1 MASLNHSSSVSSL
14 GSALMSA
21 TTSTTRPLREAA
33 EQQCRILL
41 LIDAQPDPAPFQ
53 DVPLAR
59 DQVFDKFHAPAPAR
73 RTDLDIAKMKPELAW
88 SGPRQRYGN
97 GDRIDSGHRFLD
109 EANHLAVVDL
119 GKTQIIG
126 LQQGGVVPA
135 DAVEASDI
143 TFDVARL
150 IPVTHFQF
158 VFLGVEVFLLS
169 GDRFMLQ
176 ELEAI
181 VDAVIAGQRGG
192 ERHPRLEDPR
202 LAAL

>member
-41 LIDAQPDPAPFQ
+41 LIDAQPNPAPFE
-53 DVPLAR
+53 DVPLAS
-59 DQVFDKFHAPAPAR
+59 DQVFDKFYASAPAR

-88 SGPRQRYGN
+88 SGPRQRHGN
-97 GDRIDSGHRFLD
+97 GDRIVAGHRFLN
-109 EANHLAVVDL
+109 EADHLAVVDL
-119 GKTQIIG
+119 GKTQIVG
-126 LQQGGVVPA
+126 LQQGSVVPA
-135 DAVEASDI
+135 YLIETPDVGL
-143 TFDVARL
+143 DVAGP
-150 IPVTHFQF
+150 IPVAHFQF

-169 GDRFMLQ
+169 WDWFVLQ

-192 ERHPRLEDPR
+192 KRHPCLEDPR